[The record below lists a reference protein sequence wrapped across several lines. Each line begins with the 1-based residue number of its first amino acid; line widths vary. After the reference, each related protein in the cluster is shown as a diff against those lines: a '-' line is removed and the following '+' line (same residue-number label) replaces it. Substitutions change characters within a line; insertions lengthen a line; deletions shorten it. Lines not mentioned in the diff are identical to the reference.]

1 MTIRPLYD
9 RVLVRRVEAEST
21 SAGGI
26 VLPDSASEKPSQG
39 EIVAVGSGLLLDNG
53 EVRPLTVQ
61 VGDRVLF
68 GQYAG
73 SEVKLNGEELLIV
86 KESELFGVIDDA
98 SDVEKAA

>member
-26 VLPDSASEKPSQG
+26 VLPDAAAEKPSQG
-39 EIVAVGSGLLLDNG
+39 EVIAVGSGVLLDNG
-53 EVRPLTVQ
+53 EIRPLTVQ

-73 SEVKLNGEELLIV
+73 SEVKLDGEELLIV
-86 KESELFGVIDDA
+86 KESEIFGVIEGT